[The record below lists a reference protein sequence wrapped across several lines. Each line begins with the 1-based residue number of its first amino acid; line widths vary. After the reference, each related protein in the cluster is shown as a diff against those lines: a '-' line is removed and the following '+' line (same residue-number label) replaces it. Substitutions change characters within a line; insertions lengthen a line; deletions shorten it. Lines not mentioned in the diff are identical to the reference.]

1 MINLLPPEIKSSY
14 RYARRNLHLYHWVL
28 ALGFALVGA
37 LIITAVGFVYLHQ
50 STTSYRKDV
59 AVSRENLKK
68 QNFDDVQK
76 QVKDASNNIKLA
88 TQVLSKQVL
97 FSELLNRLSSLLP
110 RDTVLTSLAISQ
122 AQNGLD
128 ITAEAKSYDAAAQLQ
143 VNLADPK
150 NNIFSDAD
158 IVTIS
163 CPDKPSNPDYPCS
176 VTIRAQFLKDNPF
189 LFVSNTGAK
198 S

>member
-14 RYARRNLHLYHWVL
+14 RYARRNLHLYHWVI

-50 STTSYRKDV
+50 STESYRKDV
-59 AVSRENLKK
+59 ATSRETLAK
-68 QNFDDVQK
+68 QNYSGVQK

-97 FSELLNRLSSLLP
+97 FSDLLNRLSSLLP

-150 NNIFSDAD
+150 NNIFSAAD

-163 CPDKPSNPDYPCS
+163 CPDKPTNSEYPCS

-189 LFVSNTGAK
+189 LFISNSGAK

>member
-1 MINLLPPEIKSSY
+1 MINLLPPDIKSSY
-14 RYARRNLHLYHWVL
+14 RYARRNLHLYHWVI
-28 ALGFALVGA
+28 ALGFALLGA
-37 LIITAVGFVYLHQ
+37 LVITAAGFVYLHQ
-50 STTSYRKDV
+50 STETYREEV
-59 AVSRENLKK
+59 TVSRQNLAS
-68 QNFDDVQK
+68 QNFDGVQK

-97 FSELLNRLSSLLP
+97 FSDLLDRLSALLP
-110 RDTVLTSLAISQ
+110 KNTVLTSLAISQ

-158 IVTIS
+158 IVTIA
-163 CPDKPSNPDYPCS
+163 CPDKPTNTEYPCS
-176 VTIRAQFLKDNPF
+176 VTIRAQFLKNNPF
-189 LFVSNTGAK
+189 LLISSTGAK

>member
-1 MINLLPPEIKSSY
+1 MINLLPPQIKSSY
-14 RYARRNLHLYHWVL
+14 RYARHNLHLYHWVL

-37 LIITAVGFVYLHQ
+37 LVITAVGFVYLHQ
-50 STTSYRKDV
+50 TTETYRKDV
-59 AVSRENLKK
+59 AIARANLAS
-68 QNFDDVQK
+68 QDFDGVQK

-97 FSELLNRLSSLLP
+97 FSALLDRLSTLLP

-150 NNIFSDAD
+150 NNIFSGAD
-158 IVTIS
+158 IITIS
-163 CPDKPSNPDYPCS
+163 CPDKPANPDYPCS
-176 VTIRAQFLKDNPF
+176 VTIRAQFLKENPF
-189 LFVSNTGAK
+189 LFISKTGAK

>member
-1 MINLLPPEIKSSY
+1 MINLLPPDIKSSY
-14 RYARRNLHLYHWVL
+14 RYARRNLHLYHWVI
-28 ALGFALVGA
+28 ALSFALIGA
-37 LIITAVGFVYLHQ
+37 VIITAVGFVYLHQ
-50 STTSYRKDV
+50 STESYRKEV
-59 AVSRENLKK
+59 AASRQSLAS
-68 QNFDDVQK
+68 QNFDGVQK

-97 FSELLNRLSSLLP
+97 FSDLLSRLSALLP

-158 IVTIS
+158 IVTIT
-163 CPDKPSNPDYPCS
+163 CPDKPSNPEYPCS

-189 LFVSNTGAK
+189 LFISNPGAK